1 MARPRSGLEG
11 ACEVSAALATQV
23 RRPDTRGRARIKGGK
38 KWNGAKWCWPST
50 RHAIYHRDGHAC
62 VYCARTEKLSLDH
75 LTPEELGG
83 THEPTNLVTS
93 CFSCNSARGKKTLRA
108 WLRYLRERGVDTSK
122 MATRIRRLVRRELD
136 RAEGRRLAKERK
148 AS

>member
-1 MARPRSGLEG
+1 MI
-11 ACEVSAALATQV
+11 ALAKAPARKRV
-23 RRPDTRGRARIKGGK
+23 DTRGRARIKGGK
-38 KWNGAKWCWPST
+38 KWQGAKWCQPAK
-50 RHAIYHRDGHAC
+50 RHAIYHRDGFAC
-62 VYCARTEKLSLDH
+62 VYCDRAERLSLDH

-93 CFSCNSARGKKTLRA
+93 CFSCNSARGCKTLRA

-136 RAEGRRLAKERK
+136 RVEGRRLARVAKERK
-148 AS
+148 AA